1 MYIPPKF
8 KLKDETQIRAYVR
21 QYPFATLITAADNH
35 PIATHLPFILEQ
47 EDGQWYLLSHVAK
60 ANPQWKFLEGNQP
73 LLIFQ
78 EPHAYISPRHYE
90 KKENV
95 PTWNYIAVHIYGT
108 VELLLKSEQAIE
120 VLEKTIAVFEKDF
133 QKQWKNL
140 DQGYKNRLLN
150 GIVAFRI
157 KIQKVEAK
165 EKLSQNKTA
174 QERQKISAGLLN
186 TSDSSAQQLGE
197 IMKNKL

>member
-8 KLKDETQIRAYVR
+8 KLKDETQIRAYIR
-21 QYPFATLITAADNH
+21 QYPFATLITAADNY

-47 EDGQWYLLSHVAK
+47 EEGQWYLLSHMAK
-60 ANPQWKFLEGNQP
+60 ANPQWKLLEGHQP

-78 EPHAYISPRHYE
+78 EPHAYISPTHYE
-90 KKENV
+90 KEENV

-108 VELLLKSEQAIE
+108 VELLLESKQAIG
-120 VLEKTIAVFEKDF
+120 VLEKTIAVFEKGF
-133 QKQWKNL
+133 RGQWENL
-140 DQGYKNRLLN
+140 DEGYKNRLLN

-157 KIQKVEAK
+157 KIQKFEAK

-174 QERQKISAGLLN
+174 EERQKISAGLLD
-186 TSDSSAQQLGE
+186 TLDSSAQQLGE

>member
-8 KLKDETQIRAYVR
+8 KLKDETQIRAYIR
-21 QYPFATLITAADNH
+21 QYPFATLITAADNY

-47 EDGQWYLLSHVAK
+47 DEGQWYLLSHMAK
-60 ANPQWKFLEGNQP
+60 ANPQWKLLEGHQP
-73 LLIFQ
+73 LIVFQ
-78 EPHAYISPRHYE
+78 EPHAYISPTHYE
-90 KKENV
+90 KEENV

-108 VELLLKSEQAIE
+108 VELLLESEQAIE
-120 VLEKTIAVFEKDF
+120 ILEKTIAVFEKGF
-133 QKQWKNL
+133 QGQWENL
-140 DQGYKNRLLN
+140 DKGYRNRLLN

-157 KIQKVEAK
+157 KIQSFEAK
-165 EKLSQNKTA
+165 EKLSQNKTV
-174 QERQKISAGLLN
+174 QERQKISDGLLD